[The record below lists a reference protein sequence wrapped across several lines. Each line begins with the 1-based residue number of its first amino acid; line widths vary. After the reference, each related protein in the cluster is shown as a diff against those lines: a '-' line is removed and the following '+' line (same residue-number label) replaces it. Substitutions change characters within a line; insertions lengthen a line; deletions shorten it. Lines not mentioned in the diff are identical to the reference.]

1 VLYLAAGFQCLLLLL
16 LYNYNM
22 NLYLVG
28 RERCVVCSEFE
39 ADGLHGCHLSFD
51 HMLGP
56 TGIAVCLPYPVAIAA
71 IYLFCSYFNK
81 TPLHRS
87 MWSDP

>member
-1 VLYLAAGFQCLLLLL
+1 
-16 LYNYNM
+16 M